1 MLITETEWLV
11 CAGAASLFE
20 ELRFGPSKRKLRLFA
35 AACLRRVWPLL
46 GHEATR
52 LAVEACEQYADG
64 LIRHDELLELWT
76 NAELDADERLWLGPD
91 SRWDCDCRYCT
102 GGMGDGREEAEQMLR
117 RVRAGEASPAWTAA
131 QAVFH
136 ARDLVAWQA
145 EPAQRAAAAEQERQ
159 AQYVLLMDL
168 FGGSPTPGRINP
180 VWLIW
185 NDRTIPRLAR
195 SMYRSGA
202 FDQMPILADAL
213 EDAGCP
219 DAGILSHC
227 RGPGPHVRGCW
238 VVDLLLGK
246 T

>member
-1 MLITETEWLV
+1 MLMTEMEWLACGGTV
-11 CAGAASLFE
+11 SLCE

-52 LAVEACEQYADG
+52 LAVEACEQYADC
-64 LIRHDELLELWT
+64 LISRDELLELWT
-76 NAELDADERLWLGPD
+76 NAELDADERLWLGPE
-91 SRWDCDCRYCT
+91 SSWGCDCECCS
-102 GGMGDGREEAEQMLR
+102 GGTRDPREEAEQMLQ
-117 RVRAGEASPAWTAA
+117 RVRDGEANPAWTAA
-131 QAVFH
+131 KAVFH
-136 ARDLVAWQA
+136 ARDLLAWQA
-145 EPAQRAAAAEQERQ
+145 EPAQRTAAAEQERQ
-159 AQYVLLMDL
+159 AQYLLLLDL
-168 FGGSPTPGRINP
+168 CGGSVTPGRIDP
-180 VWLIW
+180 LCLIW

-195 SMYRSGA
+195 SMYRSGN
-202 FDQMPILADAL
+202 FDQLPILADAL
-213 EDAGCP
+213 EDAGCS